1 MEINNANDNFMKP
14 EQFKEK
20 ISELNGSVQL
30 LLGEFKK
37 IYILSRMHPS
47 NQEYQ
52 QQYASMIGGLN
63 QIQSKLFTTS
73 NDVQINIDK
82 LNKAMIALNI
92 QIQKEK
98 EKNKE
103 LKKKLGFV
111 ENKSSAASEMIS
123 DYNHIYDERYLR
135 NWALGLSTLIC
146 IVAISKLFTPLD
158 I

>member
-1 MEINNANDNFMKP
+1 MEINSENDNFMKP

-20 ISELNGSVQL
+20 LTELNGSVQFL
-30 LLGEFKK
+30 LDEFKK
-37 IYILSRMHPS
+37 IYVLSRLHPS

-52 QQYASMIGGLN
+52 QQYANMIGGLN
-63 QIQSKLFTTS
+63 QIHSKLFTTS
-73 NDVQINIDK
+73 SDVQLNIDK

-123 DYNHIYDERYLR
+123 DYNQIYDERYLR

-146 IVAISKLFTPLD
+146 IVAISKLFKNPGV
-158 I
+158 